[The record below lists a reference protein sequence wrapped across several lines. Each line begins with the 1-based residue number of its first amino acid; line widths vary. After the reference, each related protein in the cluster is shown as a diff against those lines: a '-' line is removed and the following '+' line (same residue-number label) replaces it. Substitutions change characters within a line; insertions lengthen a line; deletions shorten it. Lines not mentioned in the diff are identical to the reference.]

1 MHWLVRAAPVLALV
15 AGTGCFAT
23 RSDMMVLQQD
33 LSVTRAE
40 MLAADTARRAQL
52 DRVIATMGAVQDT
65 MRSINQRF
73 TRFQGDVRTDMKEY
87 GEQLIRVQELL
98 GVSQQQL
105 QRLRAELEARS
116 QPPSTVTPPPAGGG
130 AQPPAA
136 SAAPPVTGGAG
147 SPGPNQLFQI
157 GRDQIQRGSPAA
169 GRRAL
174 EDMLRLY
181 PDHDLA
187 PDALFYVA
195 EAYATERDEAAAD
208 SAWVQVYTKYPRSE
222 RAAEAMYRHGLYLE
236 NSGRRKDARAIYERV
251 VKEYSSKGAA
261 QLARERL
268 QTLP

>member
-1 MHWLVRAAPVLALV
+1 MHRLVRVVPVLALV
-15 AGTGCFAT
+15 VGTGCFAT

-40 MLAADTARRAQL
+40 MLAADTARREQL

-73 TRFQGDVRTDMKEY
+73 TRFQGDMRTDMKEY

-105 QRLRAELEARS
+105 QRLRTELETRS
-116 QPPSTVTPPPAGGG
+116 QPAPGMVPPPAGG
-130 AQPPAA
+130 AADPAL
-136 SAAPPVTGGAG
+136 PGGTAEMPAG
-147 SPGPNQLFQI
+147 VASPGPNQLFQI

-187 PDALFYVA
+187 ADALFYVA

-222 RAAEAMYRHGLYLE
+222 RAAEAMYRHALYLE
-236 NSGRRKDARAIYERV
+236 NSGQRREAREVYEQV

-268 QTLP
+268 RTLP

>member
-1 MHWLVRAAPVLALV
+1 MRWLFRVAPMLALA

-23 RSDMMVLQQD
+23 RSDLMVVQHD
-33 LSVTRAE
+33 LSVTRSE
-40 MLAADTARRAQL
+40 LLAADTARRQQL
-52 DRVIATMGAVQDT
+52 DRVIASMTTVQDT

-105 QRLRAELEARS
+105 QRLRAELESRA
-116 QPPSTVTPPPAGGG
+116 QAPVMAPPPVSAVTPPASAPVA
-130 AQPPAA
+130 APAA
-136 SAAPPVTGGAG
+136 GAG
-147 SPGPNQLFQI
+147 APGPNQLFEI

-169 GRRAL
+169 GRKAL
-174 EDMLRLY
+174 TDLLQLY
-181 PDHDLA
+181 PQHDLA

-195 EAYATERDEAAAD
+195 ETYAAERNEAAAD
-208 SAWVQVYTKYPRSE
+208 STWTQVYTKYPRSE
-222 RAAEAMYRHGLYLE
+222 RAAEALYRHGLYLE
-236 NSGRRKDARAIYERV
+236 NSGRRREAKAVYERV

>member
-1 MHWLVRAAPVLALV
+1 MRWLARVVPVLALA

-23 RSDMMVLQQD
+23 RSDLMVVQHD
-33 LSVTRAE
+33 LSVTRSE
-40 MLAADTARRAQL
+40 MLAADTARRQQL
-52 DRVIATMGAVQDT
+52 DRVIATMSSVQDT
-65 MRSINQRF
+65 LRTMDQRF
-73 TRFQGDVRTDMKEY
+73 TRFQGDVRTDLKEY
-87 GEQLIRVQELL
+87 GEQLIRIQELL

-105 QRLRAELEARS
+105 QRLRAELESRS
-116 QPPSTVTPPPAGGG
+116 QMPVTPPAGGV
-130 AQPPAA
+130 PP
-136 SAAPPVTGGAG
+136 TGGAPAPAPG
-147 SPGPNQLFQI
+147 AGTPGPNQLFEI

-174 EDMLRLY
+174 TDLLQLY

-195 EAYATERDEAAAD
+195 ETYAAERNEAAAD
-208 SAWVQVYTKYPRSE
+208 STWTQVYTKYPRSE
-222 RAAEAMYRHGLYLE
+222 RAAEALYRHGLYLE
-236 NSGRRKDARAIYERV
+236 NSGRRREAKAVYERV

>member
-1 MHWLVRAAPVLALV
+1 MRWLARVAPVLALL

-23 RSDMMVLQQD
+23 RSDLMVVQQD
-33 LSVTRAE
+33 LAVTRAE
-40 MLAADTARRAQL
+40 MLSADTARRQQL
-52 DRVIATMGAVQDT
+52 DRVISTMTTVQDT
-65 MRSINQRF
+65 LRSMNQRF

-105 QRLRAELEARS
+105 QRLRAELESRS
-116 QPPSTVTPPPAGGG
+116 QVPVTPVPTGG
-130 AQPPAA
+130 AAVPPAA
-136 SAAPPVTGGAG
+136 GAPAAMPGAG
-147 SPGPNQLFQI
+147 APGPNQLFEI

-169 GRRAL
+169 GRQAL
-174 EDMLRLY
+174 TDLLRLY

-187 PDALFYVA
+187 PDALFYLA
-195 EAYATERDEAAAD
+195 EAYAAERNEAAAD
-208 SAWVQVYTKYPRSE
+208 STWSQVYTRYPRSE
-222 RAAEAMYRHGLYLE
+222 RAAEALYRHGLYLE
-236 NSGRRKDARAIYERV
+236 NSGRRREAKAVYERV